1 MLKGFDER
9 DGGDRRDLV
18 FIPVGIN
25 YDRVLE
31 DRSLLVRA
39 DGQRA
44 RVPLGHKIRVL
55 ASWLGRQL
63 VLRVQGQ
70 DWTCHERAVVL
81 LHKPAGYE
89 CSRKPLHHPSVLSL
103 LPPPLRAHIGQHV
116 EDLLL
121 SRPDLA
127 PGFTSSHAD
136 GHGSSVAL
144 VEPGE
149 LVAGHSP
156 RTRIQMV
163 GSEDAMRIV
172 LSLIRGE
179 LPRANM
185 FFWLVPVI
193 EMGRL

>member
-1 MLKGFDER
+1 M
-9 DGGDRRDLV
+9 
-18 FIPVGIN
+18 
-25 YDRVLE
+25 
-31 DRSLLVRA
+31 A
-39 DGQRA
+39 D
-44 RVPLGHKIRVL
+44 
-55 ASWLGRQL
+55 
-63 VLRVQGQ
+63 
-70 DWTCHERAVVL
+70 VL
-81 LHKPAGYE
+81 L
-89 CSRKPLHHPSVLSL
+89 SL
-103 LPPPLRAHIGQHV
+103 VMPNDIGQHV

-163 GSEDAMRIV
+163 GSEEAMRTV
-172 LSLIRGE
+172 LSLIREE